1 MCSKGESF
9 KSNSILIKGLSF
21 NIRSTHVD
29 EIFSTF
35 GKVYNVELY
44 YIKGHSTGY
53 AIVEYETFDEASL
66 AVSQM
71 DHGNIDGV
79 EISVEYI
86 VPRIT
91 VQECYEKDMKLQES

>member
-9 KSNSILIKGLSF
+9 KSNWILIKGLSF
-21 NIRSTHVD
+21 NIRSVHVD

-35 GKVYNVELY
+35 GKVYNVDLY

-53 AIVEYETFDEASL
+53 AIVEYETDDEAGL

-86 VPRIT
+86 EPRISS
-91 VQECYEKDMKLQES
+91 QECYERDMRLLET